1 MSAHIAQSLSQ
12 LGLLLGY
19 LAAVSVGG
27 YTLGRAAEI
36 LLGRLQARVIG
47 GVLLGFAVTLP
58 EYLFALISTLS
69 RHNDVALGSA
79 FGGNIFLFTLLYGVL
94 FLANKS
100 ASTAYRGLMF
110 DVAVLGSSTLL
121 ILFAS
126 IINTLNIYVG
136 LALILLYA
144 LFIAYS
150 ARGSDDLRRENPVDS
165 LSIKSKFESLGF
177 FAVGLILTVGFI
189 HPLVNQV
196 VLFSSTVGIPPVITS
211 FTLVP
216 AGDELPELVAMFT
229 LLKSASKRNTDTQG
243 SQAAYANLIG
253 SKVQS
258 NTLLI
263 GTILIAA
270 SIVGNPIVV
279 SDKYTWFTLYA
290 MVVTTFTGMFA
301 TFSTT
306 RRSVGVLLIVVY
318 FIIMGVSV
326 GLGI

>member
-27 YTLGRAAEI
+27 YTLGRASEI

-100 ASTAYRGLMF
+100 ASAAYRGLMF
-110 DVAVLGSSTLL
+110 DVVVLGSSTLL

-150 ARGSDDLRRENPVDS
+150 ARGSDDLRENPVDS

-177 FAVGLILTVGFI
+177 LAVGLILTVGFI

-229 LLKSASKRNTDTQG
+229 LLRSGSKRNTDTQG

-279 SDKYTWFTLYA
+279 SDKYSWFTLYA
-290 MVVTTFTGMFA
+290 MVATTFTGMFA
-301 TFSTT
+301 TFFTT
-306 RRSVGVLLIVVY
+306 RRSVGVLLIVAY
-318 FIIMGVSV
+318 FIIMGVAV
-326 GLGI
+326 GLGV

>member
-27 YTLGRAAEI
+27 YTLGRASEI

-100 ASTAYRGLMF
+100 ASAAYRGLMF
-110 DVAVLGSSTLL
+110 DVVVLGSSTLL

-150 ARGSDDLRRENPVDS
+150 ARGSDDLRENPVDS

-177 FAVGLILTVGFI
+177 LAVGLILTVGFI

-229 LLKSASKRNTDTQG
+229 LLRSGSKRNTDTQG
-243 SQAAYANLIG
+243 SQAAYASLIG

-279 SDKYTWFTLYA
+279 SDKYSWFTLYA
-290 MVVTTFTGMFA
+290 MVATTFTGMFA
-301 TFSTT
+301 TFFTT
-306 RRSVGVLLIVVY
+306 RRSVGVLLIVTY
-318 FIIMGVSV
+318 FIIMGVAV
-326 GLGI
+326 GLGV

>member
-27 YTLGRAAEI
+27 YTLGRASEI

-100 ASTAYRGLMF
+100 ASAAYRGLMF
-110 DVAVLGSSTLL
+110 DVVVLGSSTLL

-150 ARGSDDLRRENPVDS
+150 ARGSDDLRENPVDS

-229 LLKSASKRNTDTQG
+229 LLRSGSKRNTDTQG

-279 SDKYTWFTLYA
+279 SDKYSWFTLYA
-290 MVVTTFTGMFA
+290 MVATTFTGMFA

>member
-27 YTLGRAAEI
+27 YTLGRASEI

-100 ASTAYRGLMF
+100 ASAAYRGLMF
-110 DVAVLGSSTLL
+110 DVVVLGSSTLL

-150 ARGSDDLRRENPVDS
+150 ARGSDDLRENPVDS

-177 FAVGLILTVGFI
+177 LAVGLILTVGFI

-229 LLKSASKRNTDTQG
+229 LLRSGSKRNTDTQG

-279 SDKYTWFTLYA
+279 SDKYSWFTLYA
-290 MVVTTFTGMFA
+290 MVATTFTGMFA
-301 TFSTT
+301 TFFTT
-306 RRSVGVLLIVVY
+306 RRSVSVLLIVAY
-318 FIIMGVSV
+318 FIIMGVAV
-326 GLGI
+326 GLGV

>member
-1 MSAHIAQSLSQ
+1 MMSAHITQSLSE

-19 LAAVSVGG
+19 LAAVSAGG
-27 YTLGRAAEI
+27 YTLGRASEI

-69 RHNDVALGSA
+69 HHNDVALGSA

-100 ASTAYRGLMF
+100 AGATYRGLVF
-110 DVAVLGSSTLL
+110 DAVVLGSSTLL

-126 IINTLNIYVG
+126 ITNSLNIYVG
-136 LALILLYA
+136 SVLILLYA

-150 ARGSDDLRRENPVDS
+150 ARGGDDLKENPVGF
-165 LSIKSKFESLGF
+165 LSVKSKLASLGF

-216 AGDELPELVAMFT
+216 AGDELPELVAMLT
-229 LLKSASKRNTDTQG
+229 LLRSASKGNTDTQG

-270 SIVGNPIVV
+270 SILGNPLMV
-279 SDKYTWFTLYA
+279 SDKYSWFTLYT
-290 MVVTTFTGMFA
+290 MVATTFTGLFA
-301 TFSTT
+301 TFYTT
-306 RRSVGVLLIVVY
+306 RRCVGILLIATY

-326 GLGI
+326 GLGM